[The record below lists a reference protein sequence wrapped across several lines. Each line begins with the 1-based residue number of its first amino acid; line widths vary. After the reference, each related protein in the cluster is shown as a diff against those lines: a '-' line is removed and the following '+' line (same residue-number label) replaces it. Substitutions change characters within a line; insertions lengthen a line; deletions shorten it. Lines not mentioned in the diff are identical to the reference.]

1 MVPCRMGEVGV
12 LPGQLP
18 TYIVEPRPF
27 VGRAFA
33 QAGESPG
40 TVAIC
45 FAVSKPQTLPSKT
58 GRAPAGE
65 VRTRPA
71 MAATRRM
78 PEIWGRMRLPP
89 SRLARDP
96 GEAGSREL
104 ERSGEARAVRGV
116 AVAARDRE
124 AVVPARA
131 VRERGIPAH
140 DACGV
145 AAELG
150 DPGLRG
156 RTGPARAERL
166 QVVGEL
172 PLLEGRADLG
182 GAGCARRRRGG
193 QARRGHDDE
202 RCELHVHWGPPVPA
216 IGEGT

>member
-1 MVPCRMGEVGV
+1 MVTCRMGEVGV

-27 VGRAFA
+27 VGR
-33 QAGESPG
+33 EDPG
-40 TVAIC
+40 DLGTH
-45 FAVSKPQTLPSKT
+45 
-58 GRAPAGE
+58 E
-65 VRTRPA
+65 
-71 MAATRRM
+71 AAS
-78 PEIWGRMRLPP
+78 

-116 AVAARDRE
+116 SVAARDRE

-131 VRERGIPAH
+131 VRERDIPAH

-182 GAGCARRRRGG
+182 GG
-193 QARRGHDDE
+193 
-202 RCELHVHWGPPVPA
+202 
-216 IGEGT
+216 